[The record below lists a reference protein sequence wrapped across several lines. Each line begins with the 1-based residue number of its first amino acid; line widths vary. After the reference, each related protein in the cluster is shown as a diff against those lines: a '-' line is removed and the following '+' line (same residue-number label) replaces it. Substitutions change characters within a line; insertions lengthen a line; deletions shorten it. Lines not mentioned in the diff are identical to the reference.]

1 MFAKFTTGVQLLL
14 AVSIFYLGYSIHGFT
29 NKVGDVIDTYPQ
41 AITDLESLTNGLQVG
56 EWLVVAKTAEE
67 LLPQAL
73 EAVEQVRLTVEQVNQ
88 TVSSVDKKIP
98 LILDEVESIR
108 STSVPA
114 VLSEVKRVRVDII
127 PPMLTELKGYRT
139 QVVPPLLLESEGY
152 RHNTVPAIIAESELL
167 RAEIPPIL
175 VKADQVIDKS
185 KNLAEEATQGAVKGV
200 VLSPINLLRDAG
212 NELKLKVQE

>member
-1 MFAKFTTGVQLLL
+1 MFAKINTAVQLLL
-14 AVSIFYLGYSIHGFT
+14 AVAVFYLGYSIHGFT
-29 NKVGDVIDTYPQ
+29 SKVGEVIDTYPQ
-41 AITDLESLTNGLQVG
+41 VISDLESLTNDLQVD
-56 EWLVVAKTAEE
+56 EWLVVAKTVEE
-67 LLPQAL
+67 VLPQAL
-73 EAVEQVRLTVEQVNQ
+73 ESVEQVRMTVDKVNQ

-98 LILDEVESIR
+98 LILDEVENIR
-108 STSVPA
+108 SVSVPA
-114 VLSEVKRVRVDII
+114 VLSEVKRVRVEVV

-152 RHNTVPAIIAESELL
+152 RHKTVPAMITESQLL

-185 KNLAEEATQGAVKGV
+185 KILAEEVTQGAVKGV